1 MHFYFKKNYSIL
13 RVWLLALLLVFPLL
27 VNAGAF
33 EQLFAPK
40 AELWEVWQ
48 VHNEESPNNIE
59 HKDWTLFLQNNIRQG
74 RDGVNRL
81 DYAAISSADRNSL
94 RSYVEALQRI
104 NISEYRR
111 SEQLAYWINLY
122 NAVTVNVV
130 VTHYPVESIRDIDIS
145 PGFFADGPWG
155 KKIIRVNNEEISLND
170 IEHRILRPVWKDARI
185 HFAVNCASVGCPDL
199 NQQAFLSEMIDE
211 QLDSAA
217 KKYIAHPR
225 GVKMTDDGVVVSSI
239 FSWFQKD
246 FGDTEADVIK
256 YIQQYANDSKS
267 KSLEGIRFFSGD
279 EYDWS
284 LNDASGLTH

>member
-1 MHFYFKKNYSIL
+1 MHFYYIKNYGIL
-13 RVWLLALLLVFPLL
+13 RVWLLALLLVFPLC

-33 EQLFAPK
+33 EQLFSPK
-40 AELWEVWQ
+40 AELWEIWQ
-48 VHNEESPNNIE
+48 AHNEESPNNIE

-74 RDGVNRL
+74 KDGVNRL

-94 RSYVEALQRI
+94 RSYIEALQII

-130 VTHYPVESIRDIDIS
+130 VTHYPVKSIRDIDIS

-155 KKIIRVNNEEISLND
+155 KKIIRVNNEELSLND
-170 IEHRILRPVWKDARI
+170 IEHRILRPLWKDARI

-199 NQQAFLSEMIDE
+199 NQQAFLAETIDE

-225 GVKMTDDGVVVSSI
+225 GVKITDDGVVVSSI
-239 FSWFQKD
+239 FSWFQQD
-246 FGDTEADVIK
+246 FGNTEADVIK
-256 YIQQYANDSKS
+256 YIQKYANNDKS

-284 LNDASGLTH
+284 LNDTSGLTN